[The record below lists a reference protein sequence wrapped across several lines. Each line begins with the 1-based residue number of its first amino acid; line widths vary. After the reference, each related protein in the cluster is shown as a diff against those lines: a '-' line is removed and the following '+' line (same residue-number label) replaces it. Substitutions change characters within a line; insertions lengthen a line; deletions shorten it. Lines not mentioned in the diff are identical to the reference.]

1 MAAAWERIGRLIAER
16 GALTAGLRGEP
27 DGLLTDDE
35 RARLAGRPERLGPSR
50 ADVVAAFEPLLDEA
64 RKDLLAEL
72 DQDTTFGRI
81 AGYAGLG
88 ELDATVLALCAAA
101 ELDEEVGQ
109 LVGAAGREPERR
121 ALTVGALRA
130 MLGDGAAAAV
140 ADDAPLRRA
149 ALVRLS
155 GTGPL
160 GGTTV
165 QLARRVAWALLGDL
179 SFDPELPTDLEVAL
193 GPDDESDGA
202 HRLLTS
208 GSDRV
213 RRIQAATRATAGT
226 AFLVVTPP
234 YDERGW
240 ETLVAQ
246 ATVVGAGLILDLPAR
261 SEDRPEP
268 LGPVTRRWLDRATHL
283 PVAVCAS
290 DPVSLDSLSHQRWS
304 EVTADGPDVNAE
316 EWGAVFG
323 DAPLPSRRPS
333 AGQLRSLEVVAED
346 LPDPVR
352 ALRRLASGSLL
363 QHARRVEPRAS
374 WSDLILPAA
383 QERQLRTLVDR
394 YRLRDRVHDEW
405 HLPLYPSPGVVA
417 LFSGASGTGKTT
429 SAEVIAGELGVD
441 LFRVD
446 LSALVS
452 KYIGETEK
460 NLEEIFSAAHAGNYL
475 LLFDEADSLFG
486 SRSAVTDARDRYA
499 NMEVSYLLQ
508 RLETYDGFVVL
519 TSNFQGN
526 IDDAFLRRIHTTVQF
541 PIPNAADRARIWDR
555 CLADA
560 PRGDLDLEHVA
571 GTFELSG
578 GSIRNAALTAAFLAA
593 GRDRRIGM
601 VEVLAAVVEE
611 FTKLRQ
617 RVSAGQLGRWG
628 DEVAALTSAA
638 SAPTP
643 G

>member
-1 MAAAWERIGRLIAER
+1 MPAAWERLGRLLVER
-16 GALTAGLRGEP
+16 GALSAGLRET
-27 DGLLTDDE
+27 DGVLTEDE
-35 RARLAGRPERLGPSR
+35 RARLAGRPERHGPGR
-50 ADVVAAFEPLLDEA
+50 EDVTAAFAPLLDEA
-64 RKDLLAEL
+64 RKDFMAEL
-72 DQDTTFGRI
+72 EQDTPFARI
-81 AGYAGLG
+81 VRYAGLA
-88 ELDATVLALCAAA
+88 ELDATVLALGAAI
-101 ELDEEVGQ
+101 ELDDATAQ
-109 LVGAAGREPERR
+109 LQP
-121 ALTVGALRA
+121 ALTIGALRSL
-130 MLGDGAAAAV
+130 LGDEAAAAV

-149 ALVRLS
+149 ALVRLT

-160 GGTTV
+160 GATTV

-179 SFDPELPTDLEVAL
+179 SLDPELPADLELAL
-193 GPDDESDGA
+193 APVEESDGA
-202 HRLLTS
+202 DRLMAS
-208 GSDRV
+208 GPDRV
-213 RRIQAATRATAGT
+213 RRIQAATRATAGS

-234 YDERGW
+234 YDEHGW

-246 ATVVGAGLILDLPAR
+246 ATVVGAGLILDLPVR
-261 SEDRPEP
+261 TEERPEP
-268 LGPVTRRWLDRATHL
+268 LGPVTRRWLDRADHL
-283 PVAVCAS
+283 PIAVCAA
-290 DPVSLDSLSHQRWS
+290 DPVALESLSRQRWS
-304 EVTADGPDVNAE
+304 EIVATETDATAE
-316 EWGAVFG
+316 EWSAVFG

-333 AGQLRSLEVVAED
+333 AGQLRSLEVVAAD
-346 LPDPVR
+346 VPDPVH

-363 QHARRVEPRAS
+363 RHARRVEPRAT
-374 WSDLILPAA
+374 WSDLILPAP
-383 QERQLRTLVDR
+383 QQRQLRALLDR
-394 YRLRDRVHDEW
+394 YRLRDRVHEDW

-526 IDDAFLRRIHTTVQF
+526 IDDAFLRRIHATVQF
-541 PIPNAADRARIWDR
+541 PMPNAADRARIWDR
-555 CLADA
+555 SLADA
-560 PRGDLDLEHVA
+560 PRGDLDLGYVA
-571 GTFELSG
+571 DTFELSG
-578 GSIRNAALTAAFLAA
+578 GSIRNATLTAAFLAA
-593 GRDRRIGM
+593 GRDQPIGM
-601 VEVLAAVVEE
+601 VELLTAVVDEL
-611 FTKLRQ
+611 TKLRQ
-617 RVSAGQLGRWG
+617 RVSSGQLGRWA
-628 DEVAALTSAA
+628 DEVAGLTSAA

-643 G
+643 D